1 MPSSPSPQKK
11 FTPTDQIWCN
21 LRLSR
26 GHFMEIKSAF
36 LSTLPPTGTTSVM
49 TRWRSPHFKTMN
61 NWPPSQ
67 VSSNLSTHSP
77 LVTFKLNVRSGSAMY
92 EIKNCNIM
100 KPHTDSFQASL
111 TPHKPSLPAQLVFF
125 FHKMTIILNS
135 MSLFGLLQQFII
147 YFLFLKT
154 AHTNKR
160 SFERPTGIS
169 HLQLTRPIQLPFTDI
184 HSHYWHSHS
193 CQTFH
198 ILQQATDMV
207 NLSLSKHSL
216 FLSQNMAQRCVGMI
230 VFKLNA
236 CPWE

>member
-1 MPSSPSPQKK
+1 MY
-11 FTPTDQIWCN
+11 
-21 LRLSR
+21 
-26 GHFMEIKSAF
+26 EIK
-36 LSTLPPTGTTSVM
+36 
-49 TRWRSPHFKTMN
+49 
-61 NWPPSQ
+61 
-67 VSSNLSTHSP
+67 
-77 LVTFKLNVRSGSAMY
+77 
-92 EIKNCNIM
+92 IKNCNIM

-111 TPHKPSLPAQLVFF
+111 TPHKLSLPAQLVFF
-125 FHKMTIILNS
+125 FRKVTIILNS
-135 MSLFGLLQQFII
+135 MSPFGLLQQFII

-160 SFERPTGIS
+160 SFECPTGIS

-193 CQTFH
+193 RQTFH

-207 NLSLSKHSL
+207 TLSLSKHSL

-236 CPWE
+236 CP